1 MQAASKIKLGLDEN
15 VEATFKMSQ
24 SLYLNRPKAPCT
36 EKANYSLTAC
46 LLDYVE
52 HKACKKIK
60 IISISP
66 FSSKKSFLFIDY
78 VLRNLS
84 RTIVIDAGA
93 V

>member
-1 MQAASKIKLGLDEN
+1 MSVFGFTKQTLTQPKQILFRFEPEFCLFVLRTPYLQAASKIKLGLDEN

-52 HKACKKIK
+52 QKA
-60 IISISP
+60 
-66 FSSKKSFLFIDY
+66 
-78 VLRNLS
+78 
-84 RTIVIDAGA
+84 G
-93 V
+93 

>member
-1 MQAASKIKLGLDEN
+1 LQAASKIKLGLDEN

-52 HKACKKIK
+52 QKA
-60 IISISP
+60 
-66 FSSKKSFLFIDY
+66 
-78 VLRNLS
+78 
-84 RTIVIDAGA
+84 G
-93 V
+93 